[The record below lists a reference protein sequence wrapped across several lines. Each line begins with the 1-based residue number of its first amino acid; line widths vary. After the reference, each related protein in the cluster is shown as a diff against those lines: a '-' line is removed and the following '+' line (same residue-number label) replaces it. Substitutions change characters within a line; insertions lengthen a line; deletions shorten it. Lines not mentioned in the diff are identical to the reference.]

1 MNHPLKFV
9 ATTGIVLFFLMLKT
23 GSLAAAR
30 EEQPRQPDAQ
40 QQEEEKVQSV
50 GAIPK
55 SVLPE
60 SNRKSSIRRG
70 SHVGSPSGIWRH
82 SPQTGK
88 AFIFWIGLATCKP
101 L

>member
-40 QQEEEKVQSV
+40 QQEEEKD
-50 GAIPK
+50 IP
-55 SVLPE
+55 VITNPLCLM
-60 SNRKSSIRRG
+60 RRIWTSSWKN
-70 SHVGSPSGIWRH
+70 SGNI
-82 SPQTGK
+82 
-88 AFIFWIGLATCKP
+88 
-101 L
+101 